1 MMDHLGNVIKQERQA
16 VSGETTKKNSA
27 RLAVPNIKRITK
39 AAP

>member
-1 MMDHLGNVIKQERQA
+1 MMDHLGKVIKQERQA